1 MIAVPACFFDM
12 TKTGQWL
19 AKLEN
24 TTHLSIIVLK
34 SRTPA
39 MSLAANLNKMKGSEL
54 SCLTCNINSYETAEL
69 STTAFELN
77 DITFSVIDIFP
88 VSVYHLICPCLS
100 LKFIQGKTKP
110 GLE

>member
-1 MIAVPACFFDM
+1 MVAVPACFFDM

-19 AKLEN
+19 AKWGN

-39 MSLAANLNKMKGSEL
+39 MSLAANLDKMKGSEL

-69 STTAFELN
+69 STIAFELN
-77 DITFSVIDIFP
+77 DITFSVII
-88 VSVYHLICPCLS
+88 
-100 LKFIQGKTKP
+100 
-110 GLE
+110 